1 MIDFMRLEGGISMAA
16 KIVKGKELKRRTGT
30 EPKPAKRHVGMIA
43 DEGGVVDHRVIS
55 AGERAKRI
63 IAEAE
68 AEGSRIRQEAE
79 AIRKDVTAVREQ
91 ARKEGLAAGEAEG
104 KSQFVEKLVELERKR
119 EQFFS
124 SVEPEIVRLCLAAAE
139 KVIGQIAAENPEV
152 VRHVVRQALERS
164 LGDRIMVRLN
174 PEDHKAVTDEGYE
187 FRDVLDRTKR
197 IMFKEDDTIQKGGC
211 VVETEVGTIDAQ
223 LETQLE
229 AIRKA
234 LEV

>member
-1 MIDFMRLEGGISMAA
+1 MSA

-30 EPKPAKRHVGMIA
+30 EPKSARRHVGEIP

-55 AGERAKRI
+55 ASERAKKI

-68 AEGSRIRQEAE
+68 ADGVRIRQEAE
-79 AIRKDVTAVREQ
+79 AVRKEVTDVREQ
-91 ARKEGLAAGEAEG
+91 ARKAGFAAGEAEG
-104 KSQFVEKLVELERKR
+104 KAQLAEKLAELERKR

-124 SVEPEIVRLCLAAAE
+124 TVEPEVVRLCIAVAE
-139 KVIGQIAAENPEV
+139 KVIGQIATENPTV
-152 VRHVVRQALERS
+152 VQQVVRQALERS
-164 LGDRIMVRLN
+164 LGDRIIIRLN
-174 PEDHKAVTDEGYE
+174 PEDHKVVIDEGYE

-197 IMFKEDDTIQKGGC
+197 IVFKEDDTIQKGGC